1 MAIPIKVTL
10 FIQNDMFVEIDEL
23 HDGLDALTYFNAA
36 TVTATL
42 KDRSGVVVTGVNGIV
57 LNYIAASNG
66 KYRGAIQETFNPTT
80 GGGYKLEIVAV
91 QSGVQGKWVIP
102 AEVKIRTG
110 NNE

>member
-1 MAIPIKVTL
+1 LSIPKKVFL
-10 FIQNDMFVEIDEL
+10 FIENDMFVEIDEL

-42 KDRSGVVVTGVNGIV
+42 KDRDSNVITGVNGITLTYV
-57 LNYIAASNG
+57 VASNG
-66 KYRGAIQETFNPTT
+66 KYRGPIQETFNPTL

-91 QSGVQGKWVIP
+91 QGGVQGKWVIP

>member
-1 MAIPIKVTL
+1 MAIPLKVIL
-10 FIQNDMFVEIDEL
+10 FVDNDMFVEIDQL
-23 HDGLDALTYFNAA
+23 HDGLDVLTYFNAA

-42 KDRSGVVVTGVNGIV
+42 KDRDGVVVTGVNGITLTYV
-57 LNYIAASNG
+57 AASNG
-66 KYRGAIQETFNPTT
+66 TYRGAIQETFNPTL
-80 GGGYKLEIVAV
+80 GGGYKLEIIAV